1 MKTTSQSC
9 DVLLSHGYC
18 LEEDPHEREVMMPY
32 PPLGLLYVA
41 SHLEAQDF
49 HVDIHD
55 LTFSSLEEFRRRLV
69 ECRPKVLGL
78 YGTLL
83 TRPTLLQ
90 MISMGREAGATIV
103 LGGPEPAP
111 HAEQY
116 LARGADVIVTGE
128 GEEALEELV
137 RHLPKHGLEGLENI
151 QGIIF
156 KDPSGAIIRTTP
168 RPQIRDLD
176 HQPLPAREKI
186 DFGHYLETWREHHGH
201 SSVSLITSRGCPYT
215 CTWCSH
221 AVFGRTH
228 RRRSPE
234 AVADEVAHIVATYNP
249 DRLWYAD
256 DVFTLNRPWVV
267 RYAAELERRNLHL
280 PFECISRA
288 DRLTEEVV
296 DALAS
301 MGCRRLWIGSESGSQ
316 TILDG
321 MKRLTQ
327 VEDVQL
333 KSAML
338 KARGIEVGMFIML
351 GFEGETEADL
361 EATVDHLKIC
371 NPDIFLTTVAY
382 PIAGTE
388 YHAQVA
394 DHIHAAQAWEDRTD
408 RDLIVAGR
416 HTAKYYRWA
425 TRWMVNEVKL
435 HQLRQA
441 GGASPLWL
449 ARHRLASW
457 RGRLGMYLTRY
468 RRDPA
473 PGRGWADVE
482 ARARESL
489 T

>member
-1 MKTTSQSC
+1 MKTTIQPC

-41 SHLEAQDF
+41 SHLEAQGFD
-49 HVDIHD
+49 VVVHD
-55 LTFSSLEEFRRRLV
+55 LTFSSLKDFHSRLD
-69 ECRPKVLGL
+69 ENQPMVLGL

-90 MISMGREAGATIV
+90 MITMGREAGATIV

-111 HAEQY
+111 HAEEY
-116 LARGADVIVTGE
+116 LTRGADVIVSGE
-128 GEEALEELV
+128 GEETLEELL
-137 RHLPKHGLEGLENI
+137 RHLPEHGLEGLENI
-151 QGIIF
+151 QGLIF
-156 KDPSGAIIRTTP
+156 KDPSGAIIRTQP
-168 RPQIRDLD
+168 RTQIRDLD

-186 DFGHYLETWREHHGH
+186 DLRHYLETWRKHHGH

-267 RYAAELERRNLHL
+267 RYAAELERRNLHI

-288 DRLTEEVV
+288 DRLNEEVI
-296 DALAS
+296 DALAA

-316 TILDG
+316 RILDG
-321 MKRLTQ
+321 MKRLTE
-327 VEDVQL
+327 VSDVQV

-338 KARGIEVGMFIML
+338 KAHGIEVGVFIML
-351 GFEGETEADL
+351 GFEGETERDL
-361 EATVDHLKIC
+361 MATVEHLKIC
-371 NPDIFLTTVAY
+371 DPDIFLTTVSY
-382 PIAGTE
+382 PITGTE
-388 YHAQVA
+388 YHDQVVDRIQTAQP
-394 DHIHAAQAWEDRTD
+394 WEARTD

-416 HTAKYYRWA
+416 RSARYYHWA

-435 HQLRQA
+435 HQLQRS
-441 GGASPLWL
+441 GDASFFQI
-449 ARHRLASW
+449 ARHRLAAW
-457 RGRLGMYLTRY
+457 RGRLGMHLTRNH
-468 RRDPA
+468 RDPA
-473 PGRGWADVE
+473 PGRGWAENEVG
-482 ARARESL
+482 ARENS

>member
-1 MKTTSQSC
+1 MTTTQPC

-18 LEEDPHEREVMMPY
+18 LAEDPHEREVMMPY
-32 PPLGLLYVA
+32 PPLGLLYIT
-41 SHLEAQDF
+41 SHLKAQGF
-49 HVDIHD
+49 NVLVHD
-55 LTFSSLEEFRRRLV
+55 LTFSSLKDFHRRLT

-90 MISMGREAGATIV
+90 MITMGREAGARVV

-111 HAEQY
+111 HAEEY
-116 LARGADVIVTGE
+116 LARGADIIVSGE
-128 GEEALEELV
+128 GEETLEELL
-137 RHLPKHGLEGLENI
+137 RHLPDHGLEGVENI

-156 KDPSGAIIRTTP
+156 KDPSGAIIRTPP

-176 HQPLPAREKI
+176 HQPLPARGEI
-186 DFGHYLETWREHHGH
+186 HLERYLETWRKHHGH

-221 AVFGRTH
+221 AVFGRSH

-267 RYAAELERRNLHL
+267 RYAAELERRKLHI

-288 DRLTEEVV
+288 DRLTEEVIN
-296 DALAS
+296 ALAS

-316 TILDG
+316 TILDA

-327 VEDVQL
+327 VEDVQT

-338 KARGIEVGMFIML
+338 KAHGIEVGMFIML
-351 GFEGETEADL
+351 GFEGETEKDL
-361 EATVDHLKIC
+361 EATVEHLKNC
-371 NPDIFLTTVAY
+371 DPDIFLTTVAY
-382 PIAGTE
+382 PITGTE
-388 YHAQVA
+388 YHAQIV
-394 DHIHAAQAWEDRTD
+394 DHIHAVQPWEARTD
-408 RDLIVAGR
+408 RDLIVEGR
-416 HTAKYYRWA
+416 RSARYYHWA

-435 HQLRQA
+435 HQLRKA
-441 GGASPLWL
+441 EGASPLRL
-449 ARHRLASW
+449 ARHRLAAW

>member
-90 MISMGREAGATIV
+90 MISIGREAGATIV

-267 RYAAELERRNLHL
+267 RYAAELERRNLRL

>member
-1 MKTTSQSC
+1 MTTDHRY

-18 LEEDPHEREVMMPY
+18 LAEDPHEREVMMPY

-41 SHLEAQDF
+41 SHLEAQNF
-49 HVDIHD
+49 LVEIHD
-55 LTFSSLEEFRRRLV
+55 LTFSSLGEFRRRLV

-83 TRPTLLQ
+83 TRSTLLQ
-90 MISMGREAGATIV
+90 MISMGREAGAWVV

-116 LARGADVIVTGE
+116 LAQGADVIVAGE
-128 GEEALEELV
+128 GEETLEELL
-137 RHLPKHGLEGLENI
+137 RHLPEHGIEGLEEI
-151 QGIIF
+151 QGVIF
-156 KDPSGAIIRTTP
+156 RNSTGAIVQTSP
-168 RPQIRDLD
+168 RPQVRDLD
-176 HQPLPAREKI
+176 RQPLPARGKI
-186 DFGHYLETWREHHGH
+186 DLGRYLDTWREHHGQ

-234 AVADEVAHIVATYNP
+234 AVADEVARIVATYNP

-256 DVFTLNRPWVV
+256 DVFTLHRPWVI

-288 DRLTEEVV
+288 DRLTEEVI

-316 TILDG
+316 PILDA
-321 MKRLTQ
+321 MKRLTE
-327 VEDVQL
+327 VSDVQL

-351 GFEGETEADL
+351 GFEGETESDL
-361 EATVDHLKIC
+361 AATVEHLKIC
-371 NPDIFLTTVAY
+371 DPDIFLTTVAY
-382 PIAGTE
+382 PITGTE
-388 YHAQVA
+388 YHTQVA
-394 DHIHAAQAWEDRTD
+394 DQIYATEAWEDRTD
-408 RDLIVAGR
+408 RDLRVAGR
-416 HTAKYYRWA
+416 RSAKYYHWA

-435 HQLRQA
+435 HQLRKA
-441 GGASPLWL
+441 RGTSPFRL
-449 ARHRLASW
+449 ARHRLAAW
-457 RGRLGMYLTRY
+457 RGRVGMYLTR
-468 RRDPA
+468 RRQDPA
-473 PGRGWADVE
+473 PGRGWTKLE
-482 ARARESL
+482 ALR
-489 T
+489 